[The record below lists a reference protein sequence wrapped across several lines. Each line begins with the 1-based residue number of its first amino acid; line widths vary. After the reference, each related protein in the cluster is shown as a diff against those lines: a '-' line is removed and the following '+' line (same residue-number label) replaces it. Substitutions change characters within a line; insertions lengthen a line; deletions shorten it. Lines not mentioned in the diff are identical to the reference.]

1 MRSCRKNEASR
12 YNQCKTVCPHHRAC
26 HLHGISASFYGRC
39 RFRSGRVLPGVR
51 GSCGQWS
58 SSRTAAYRKIC
69 FPVLFPPSHWA
80 GLLSVLAEYL
90 PPCGVSA
97 HFAALLWQMFPA
109 WGRVAETRT
118 HARRL
123 HYGQETGINVRPP
136 VYGDVTWTEI
146 SLLMI
151 SFSFPL
157 YINDLYPYTK
167 VTNNPDIS
175 IVLGN
180 KNVE

>member
-1 MRSCRKNEASR
+1 MASAFIELSL
-12 YNQCKTVCPHHRAC
+12 YTEGDFSKQC
-26 HLHGISASFYGRC
+26 
-39 RFRSGRVLPGVR
+39 
-51 GSCGQWS
+51 
-58 SSRTAAYRKIC
+58 
-69 FPVLFPPSHWA
+69 
-80 GLLSVLAEYL
+80 LS
-90 PPCGVSA
+90 
-97 HFAALLWQMFPA
+97 
-109 WGRVAETRT
+109 VAETRT

-151 SFSFPL
+151 SFFFPL